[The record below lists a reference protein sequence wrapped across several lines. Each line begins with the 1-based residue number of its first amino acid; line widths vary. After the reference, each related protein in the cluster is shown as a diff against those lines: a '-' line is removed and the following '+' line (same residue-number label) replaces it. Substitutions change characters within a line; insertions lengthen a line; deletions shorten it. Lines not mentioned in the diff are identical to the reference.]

1 MCGHATPGIWTL
13 VSQFSPPDKK
23 NNGNAYPAPV
33 PFDPTSAD
41 SAYEPCFACG
51 NVGNP
56 INAGTGNKIEQE
68 IDFIGGATTHLELW
82 RYYNSQDVSTSAF
95 GTGWRSSYHRTLNQ
109 QSSSSIIIPRP
120 NGHVDTFTLQSGA
133 WVADADVSRQ
143 LSVLSTG
150 WQLVTDDG
158 SIENY
163 NSTGQL
169 TSIATR
175 AGLTTSLNYDSNN
188 NLTTATGPF
197 GHTLT
202 FTYDS
207 SNRVSKMTTPDGR
220 TYKYAYDSNNN
231 LVSVTYPGGE
241 IRKYLYENSSFPNAL
256 TGITDENSSR
266 FATYSYDSLN
276 RAISSEHAEGA
287 EKTSL
292 SYNDDGSTTVTDAL
306 GNPQKY
312 TFTTQYSLTKPTGV
326 SNKGC
331 SCGSLAYTY
340 DTNGFLSSK
349 TDFNGNVTTYTRN
362 SRGLEL
368 TRTEASGTSQA
379 RTITSTWHPTYHLP
393 LTITEPNRVTTFTYD
408 AKGNPL
414 TKTVT
419 AGSTSRTWTY
429 TYNGNGQ
436 VLTASDP
443 DDHKTTYSYNST
455 GGVATITNALGQ
467 TTSITSYDANG
478 RPLTIQD
485 PNGLTTTLT
494 YDTRGRLT
502 SRAVVSET
510 TTYTYDSV
518 GQLTKV
524 TLPDGSYLANT
535 YDAAHRLTAIADNL
549 GNRIAYTYDLM
560 SNRTKEQV
568 FDPSGNLAQTRAHIY
583 DQFNRLSQDIGAQN
597 QTTTYARDNNGNIT
611 SVTDPLSH
619 INQLSYDALNRLI
632 QAVDPTNAVTTVTYN
647 ANDLTTG
654 VTDPRS
660 LATAYTYDGL
670 GNRTS
675 TQSPDTGTTTK
686 TYDAAGNVLT
696 STDARG
702 MTTTFT
708 YDALNRP
715 ASAAFADGKTVAYS
729 YDQGTYGKGHLTAMT
744 DASGATAWSYDLHG
758 RVLAKQQTTGA
769 FTLTTS
775 YQYNSSTGK
784 VSTMTYPSGRQLAY
798 YYDATSG
805 KLSSIKVDN
814 ATLLNGL
821 TYRPFGPVAS
831 WTQGNGK
838 TYARSFDQDGRLV
851 EIAIGGST
859 PETVTLT
866 YDAAGRITGIADS
879 VAAPKIM
886 NTGTTAFQYASTSN
900 RQTSSTGG
908 MAKTYSYDAAGNI
921 ISDGSA
927 TFTYG
932 ANGRLAQATKGGTT
946 AYAINGLGQR
956 VAKTGSGATT
966 GATYFVYDEAG
977 HLIGEYD
984 ASGNVVQETVWLGD
998 LPVGVLKSGA
1008 VYYVNPDHLG
1018 APLSITDANGKAVW
1032 RWDRDPYGSSKPNEN
1047 PSGLGTFTYNVRLP
1061 GQYYDKETE
1070 LHYNYFRDYNPKT
1083 GRYVQ
1088 SDPVGL
1094 QADNNIYSY
1103 VASSPALFND
1113 RLGLRKLNLLWPGDT
1128 GNGFAK
1134 NSPDDDASLNIF
1146 AHGGT
1151 SKYDGNF
1158 YIGAGEDATNNLP
1171 SLGYSPSALASYL
1184 ISNKYINGISKV
1196 NLFSCYS
1203 GYGGSKSYAQKLAD
1217 ELHDRGFDV
1226 TVYAPNGALHGA
1238 SDGSQY
1244 WIGDEHNFPMGY
1256 SYRNSSGYD
1265 MQQFSS
1271 H

>member
-1 MCGHATPGIWTL
+1 MVSISLPPKNFGISSASSISSNATGLGQQVNSIAQT
-13 VSQFSPPDKK
+13 SQPIK
-23 NNGNAYPAPV
+23 
-33 PFDPTSAD
+33 
-41 SAYEPCFACG
+41 EPCE
-51 NVGNP
+51 GNP
-56 INAGTGNKIEQE
+56 VNPGTGNKYQTEA
-68 IDFIGGATTHLELW
+68 DFVGAPGTLLELK
-82 RYYNSQDVSTSAF
+82 RYYNSQDGTKSAF
-95 GTGWRSSYHRTLNQ
+95 GTGWHSTYHRALA
-109 QSSSSIIIPRP
+109 QSSSSAVTVTRA
-120 NGHVDTFTLQSGA
+120 NGRVDTFTLTDGV
-133 WVADADVSRQ
+133 WTTDVDVNRT
-143 LSVLSTG
+143 LTATSTG
-150 WQLVTDDG
+150 WQLVTEDDTT
-158 SIENY
+158 ENY

-169 TSIATR
+169 TSIVTR
-175 AGLTTSLNYDSNN
+175 AGLTTTLSYDSSN
-188 NLTTATGPF
+188 NLTTVTGPF

-202 FTYDS
+202 FAYDS
-207 SNRVSKMTTPDGR
+207 SNRVSQMTTPDGNI
-220 TYKYAYDSNNN
+220 YKYAYDSKNN
-231 LVSVTYPGGE
+231 LVSVTYPDNSV
-241 IRKYLYENSSFPNAL
+241 RQYLYEASFPTAM
-256 TGITDENSSR
+256 TGITDENGNR
-266 FATYSYDSLN
+266 FATYAYDSMD
-276 RAISSEHAEGA
+276 RATSTEHAGGA
-287 EKTSL
+287 EKVSFT
-292 SYNDDGSTTVTDAL
+292 YNSDDSTTVTDAL
-306 GNPQKY
+306 GNTRQY
-312 TFTTQYSLTKPTGV
+312 TFTTQYDLVKPV
-326 SNKGC
+326 SMSNSGC
-331 SCGSLAYTY
+331 SCGSNAYTY
-340 DTNGFLSSK
+340 DSNGFIASE
-349 TDFNGNVTTYTRN
+349 TDFNGNVTTYTRD

-368 TRTEASGTSQA
+368 TRTEASGTAQA
-379 RTITSTWHPTYHLP
+379 RTITTTWHQTFHLP

-408 AKGNPL
+408 AKGNAL

-443 DDHKTTYSYNST
+443 DGHKTTYSYNST

-467 TTSITSYDANG
+467 VTSITSYDANG

-502 SRAVVSET
+502 SRAVGSES

-524 TLPDGSYLANT
+524 TLPDGSSLANT

-568 FDPSGNLAQTRAHIY
+568 FDPSGNLAQTRAHAY
-583 DQFNRLSQDIGAQN
+583 DQLNRLAQDIGAQN
-597 QTTTYARDNNGNIT
+597 QTTTYGHDNNGNVT
-611 SVTDPLSH
+611 SVTDPLNH
-619 INQLSYDALNRLI
+619 ITQNSYDALNRLI
-632 QAVDPTNAVTTVTYN
+632 QAVDPTNAVTTVAYN
-647 ANDLTTG
+647 GNDLTTG

-715 ASAAFADGKTVAYS
+715 VSAAFADGKTVAYS

-744 DASGATAWSYDLHG
+744 DPSGATAWSYDLHG
-758 RVLAKQQTTGA
+758 RVLTKQQTTGA
-769 FTLTTS
+769 LTLTTS

-784 VSTMTYPSGRQLAY
+784 VSTMTYPSGRQLTY

-814 ATLLNGL
+814 ATLISGL
-821 TYRPFGPVAS
+821 AYQPFGPVAS
-831 WTQGNGK
+831 WAQGNGK
-838 TYARSFDQDGRLV
+838 TYARSFDQDGRLAG
-851 EIAIGGST
+851 IAIGGST
-859 PETVTLT
+859 PETVTLS

-932 ANGRLAQATKGGTT
+932 ANGRLAQVAKGGTT

-984 ASGNVVQETVWLGD
+984 ASGNVVQETVWLED
-998 LPVGVLKSGA
+998 VPVGVLKSGA

-1032 RWDRDPYGSSKPNEN
+1032 RWDRDPYGNGKANEN
-1047 PSGLGTFTYNVRLP
+1047 PSNLGTFSYNLRLP

-1088 SDPVGL
+1088 SDPIGLNGGLNTYAYSYGSPVIYKDKNGKEIVGVVVGAITGGLAGYKAGGWRGAAVGAAAGGVVGL
-1094 QADNNIYSY
+1094 VAPWASRAAGAG
-1103 VASSPALFND
+1103 VAGFFASSAV
-1113 RLGLRKLNLLWPGDT
+1113 GVT
-1128 GNGFAK
+1128 GAEVANGVINEMNGQSWTENWVEAGAVGFVAPVITLK
-1134 NSPDDDASLNIF
+1134 AFIEGGPLVDSLMDANTFVLDQTV
-1146 AHGGT
+1146 G
-1151 SKYDGNF
+1151 
-1158 YIGAGEDATNNLP
+1158 YIWEEIKKQNTKEPCA
-1171 SLGYSPSALASYL
+1171 
-1184 ISNKYINGISKV
+1184 V
-1196 NLFSCYS
+1196 
-1203 GYGGSKSYAQKLAD
+1203 
-1217 ELHDRGFDV
+1217 R
-1226 TVYAPNGALHGA
+1226 
-1238 SDGSQY
+1238 
-1244 WIGDEHNFPMGY
+1244 
-1256 SYRNSSGYD
+1256 
-1265 MQQFSS
+1265 
-1271 H
+1271 